1 MREKPDTV
9 SQGQNLIGEVIVL
22 RKSRA
27 LSRPF
32 DYLVPV
38 DFQSKVTPGKFV
50 RIPFGASEALGLF
63 VKYKPKSEVENIKP
77 ILEVVECGPRL
88 PAHAI
93 ELAFWMA
100 NYYLCGFAE
109 CLELFFPPGFSPR
122 MVKVIHL
129 IKSSSQTNG
138 LVKFLMERGGSAPY
152 PLIESYFGE
161 LTPVVIKKAQEEGL
175 ISIYWQIPRPKVHIK
190 EGYDISLAER
200 EKVLEIIEET
210 RSRKLKAALEL
221 LLEFGKLSF
230 EELRREVGL
239 SFKQL
244 EECSKK
250 GAVFIEKRRRTRT
263 RPQGAGDSSEVTAL
277 TKSQKEAVNRIKS
290 AIESSVHKKFL
301 LHGVTGSGKTEVY
314 LRAARYAI
322 TKGKG
327 VIYLVPEISL
337 TPQTVVRVERMFS
350 DKVAVFHSAMKA
362 TERLDEWLSIQ
373 EGIKK
378 IVVGPRS
385 ALFSPIEDI
394 GLIIV
399 DEEHE
404 PAYKQES
411 SPYYDARTVAE
422 RLGEITDAPVV
433 FGTATPSIE
442 RIYRSFTGE
451 IENLPLPDKVVG
463 SDPVIEMVDL
473 RQEKKPLS
481 SRLKEEIINSVEKK
495 DKVILFLNRRGYAV
509 ILLCRDCGNYISCSN
524 CSIPLRYHADENKLI
539 CHYCA
544 NEVEIPAKCPECNG
558 SDLKLQG
565 TGTQRVEE
573 ELKNLSELKK
583 INVLRMDS
591 DISRKGKAR
600 QQLIQFIDADSSVM
614 VGTQMI
620 AKGLHFPD
628 VTLVGVI
635 NADVSLHLPDYRAE
649 ERTFQLLM
657 QVFGR
662 TGRGNKAGK
671 VIVQSWNPDRDVI
684 KYALKGDYESFYKR
698 ELAVRRALDYPPF
711 TQLVRIVFSSKDRNK
726 VQKLAQETAEKI
738 KSVLENEVLIG
749 PSEAPL
755 AKLRGKFRFHI
766 ILKYKNNLSI
776 ALKEFLRK
784 LTSTK
789 LNEATI
795 IIDVDPIS
803 LM

>member
-1 MREKPDTV
+1 MAAV
-9 SQGQNLIGEVIVL
+9 SPKKILFGEVVIL
-22 RKSRA
+22 RRSRA

-32 DYLVPV
+32 DYLIP
-38 DFQSKVTPGKFV
+38 DDLQTKAFTGKFV
-50 RIPFGASEALGLF
+50 RVPFGATEALGLF
-63 VKYKPKSEVENIKP
+63 VKIKDKAEVENVKSV
-77 ILEVVECGPRL
+77 LEIIEHGPRL
-88 PAHAI
+88 PKHAI

-100 NYYLCGFAE
+100 DYYLCGFSE

-129 IKSSSQTNG
+129 IKSSSKDND
-138 LVKFLMERGGSAPY
+138 LARFLIERGGSAPY
-152 PLIESYFGE
+152 PLIESYFRTSTHNIIREAKDQG
-161 LTPVVIKKAQEEGL
+161 I
-175 ISIYWQIPRPKVHIK
+175 ISIHWQIPRPKVHLK
-190 EGYDISLAER
+190 EGYDISVAER
-200 EKVLEIIEET
+200 ERVLEIIEET

-230 EELRREVGL
+230 EELRKEVGL
-239 SFKQL
+239 NFKQL
-244 EECSKK
+244 EECSRK
-250 GAVFIEKRRRTRT
+250 GAIFIEKRRRIRT
-263 RPQGAGDSSEVTAL
+263 SPQGAGDSHEVAAL
-277 TKSQKEAVNRIKS
+277 TESQKEAVNRIKS
-290 AIESSVHKKFL
+290 AIESNRHMKFM

-322 TKGKG
+322 SKGKG
-327 VIYLVPEISL
+327 VIYLIPEISL
-337 TPQTVVRVERMFS
+337 TPQTVVRLERMFA
-350 DKVAVFHSAMKA
+350 DKVAVFHSAMKT
-362 TERLDEWLSIQ
+362 TEKLDEWLSIQ
-373 EGIKK
+373 EGLKK

-385 ALFSPIEDI
+385 ALFSPVEDI

-411 SPYYDARTVAE
+411 IPYYDARTVAE
-422 RLGEITDAPVV
+422 RLGETTGATVV

-442 RIYRSFTGE
+442 RMYRAYVGE
-451 IENLPLPDKVVG
+451 IENLSLPDKVVG
-463 SDPVIEMVDL
+463 SEPVIEMIDL
-473 RQEKKPLS
+473 RQEKKALS
-481 SRLKEEIINSVEKK
+481 SKLKEEIFNSIGKG

-509 ILLCRDCGNYISCSN
+509 ILICRDCGNHISCPN
-524 CSIPLRYHADENKLI
+524 CSISLRYHADEKKLI

-544 NEVEIPAKCPECNG
+544 NELEMPTKCPECGG
-558 SDLKLQG
+558 SHLKLQG
-565 TGTQRVEE
+565 TGTQRIEE
-573 ELKNLSELKK
+573 ELKSLSELKK

-600 QQLIQFIDADSSVM
+600 QQLIQFIDADASVM

-662 TGRGNKAGK
+662 TGRGKKAGR
-671 VIVQSWNPDRDVI
+671 VIVQSWNPDREVI
-684 KYALKGDYESFYKR
+684 KYAMKGDYQSFYR
-698 ELAVRRALDYPPF
+698 QELQVRKALDYPPY
-711 TQLVRIVFSSKDRNK
+711 TRLSRIVFSSRDRNK
-726 VQKLAQETAEKI
+726 VQKFAEETAERI
-738 KSVLENEVLIG
+738 KSVLEEELLIG

-755 AKLRGKFRFHI
+755 AKLRGKFRYHI
-766 ILKYKNNLSI
+766 ILKYKNNLSSP
-776 ALKEFLRK
+776 LKEFLKK

-789 LNEATI
+789 SEDTTV
-795 IIDVDPIS
+795 IIDIDPIS